1 MEKIPV
7 ALLGLG
13 TMGTGMA
20 ANLLKAGFPL
30 TVYNR
35 TIAKAEPFAAQGARI
50 AKTPADA
57 AKSAKLILSMLSDD
71 DASREAWPGVSGALA
86 AAEPGAV
93 LVESSTASPPGSPNS
108 PISQNPAAS
117 NSSTPPSPAAAP
129 RPKAASLSSSSAAP
143 SKLSPVS
150 LPHYRP

>member
-13 TMGTGMA
+13 TMGNGMA

-71 DASREAWPGVSGALA
+71 DASREAWTGTRGALG
-86 AAEPGAV
+86 AAEPDAI
-93 LVESSTASPPGSPNS
+93 LVESSTASPSWITELANLAKSRG
-108 PISQNPAAS
+108 
-117 NSSTPPSPAAAP
+117 
-129 RPKAASLSSSSAAP
+129 LEF
-143 SKLSPVS
+143 
-150 LPHYRP
+150 